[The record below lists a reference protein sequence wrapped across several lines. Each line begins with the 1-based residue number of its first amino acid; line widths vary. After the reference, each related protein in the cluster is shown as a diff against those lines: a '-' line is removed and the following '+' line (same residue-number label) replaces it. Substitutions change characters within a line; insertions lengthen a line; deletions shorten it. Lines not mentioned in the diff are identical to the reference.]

1 MSRRRCTTRGSQTTV
16 FDKNIDIDLENIRF
30 EELFD
35 LAEVQRMQDAFA
47 AAMGLASII
56 TLPDGTP
63 ITRPSGFSHLCA
75 EIIRKTEIGLAN
87 CRAAER
93 QIGRFSPDRPI
104 VACPACGKLEAGVSI
119 SVGGKHLAVWRIGQV
134 RAPGTTDEQL
144 LAYGKTIGADPEAYR
159 AALQKIP
166 MMSAERLGEIAAAVS
181 VTANLLS
188 QTAYMNLQKSRLL
201 TRHEQDERELRDSRN
216 RLEALVKERTK
227 QLRKSEERNRLLL
240 EHTADGVFVID
251 AKGDVTF
258 ANPAFLRLTGYDRL
272 EEVAGRNA
280 HELLHHSHVD
290 GTAHPKEECIIYK
303 SLYINEA
310 SHCDSEVFWRKDGTS
325 FPVDY
330 VSSPIF
336 RFGKRFGAVVTFRDI
351 TRRKVAEERAWAFF
365 THSHDALEVFTLEDG
380 ITQANPAA
388 AVMFGVDTPEA
399 LLGMRAGRPPLSPDT
414 QPDGRSSS
422 EASREYVLEALNSR
436 KAVRFD
442 WLHRRL
448 DGHLFSCEVTLVPVF
463 LEGKA
468 AIITSQ
474 RDLTTRN
481 EAREQVARA
490 NFLADNA
497 LELTKS
503 GYWHV
508 PLDGSG
514 YYNSSERA
522 VKIYGDMPNPGYR
535 YHLER
540 EWLANVEA
548 ADPELA
554 RHANRLFK
562 GTIEGRYPK
571 YDAIYKYRRP
581 ADGRIV
587 WIHALG
593 FLVRDG
599 VGRPTDMYGVA
610 QDITDQM
617 TAEQELMESRE
628 RLDMALKG
636 AKLGLWDL
644 RIDTDEMIINDIWAE
659 MLGYAPDEVTALAG
673 SGSRRWKA
681 LVHPDDFDRVWQ
693 AGQDHLA
700 GKSPEYRCELRMKT
714 KSGSWKWVLNIA
726 RCVERDVN
734 GQGKRLVGIHMDLDP
749 QKKVEEVLSAAK
761 EMAEAATA
769 AKSNFLANMSH
780 EIRTPMNA
788 ILGMSRLALQT
799 SLDTRQRNYI
809 EKVHRAAENL
819 MGIINDILDFSKI
832 EAGKLSMEATDF
844 WLDDV
849 FDNIA
854 SLIDVKA
861 EGKGIEFLFDT
872 NPDVPNALVGDPLR
886 LSQVLLNLGY
896 NAVKFTERGEII
908 IGVESKPVDGRTAE
922 FHFWV
927 RDSGIGMT
935 PEQQAKLFQSFN
947 QADASTT
954 RKYGGSGLGLAIS
967 RHLVEMMHGRIW
979 VESQPGRGSTFHFTA
994 RLGLQENQRRRT
1006 ALTAEELS
1014 GLRVLVVD
1022 DNASAREILST
1033 IASGLRLAVETAENG
1048 FQAIEMIDR
1057 LAADGRSYDLILMD
1071 WMMPGMSGVECA
1083 RRIRSSRSDRFPVV
1097 IMVTSYGREDVRTD
1111 AERAGVASLRIMS
1124 KPVTP
1129 SLLLNSIGDV
1139 LGRRASTV
1147 ESRSKEWSEALSDNM
1162 AKLNGARILLVED
1175 NALNQELA
1183 VELLG
1188 QAGIQ
1193 TVVAETGRE
1202 ALDILVKDDQFD
1214 GILMDCQMPVMDGY
1228 EATRKIRRI
1237 PVFRDMPIIAMT
1249 ANAMVGDREKV
1260 LEAGMND
1267 HIAKPLIVAAMY
1279 AVLARWITPKSGARL
1294 IARVP
1299 SRSGGVA
1306 ELPPLDGV
1314 DTRRG
1319 IATTMGNAIL
1329 YRSLLIRFR
1338 EANRNF
1344 RGEFERARRNG
1355 DQAGVIRCAHTL
1367 KGTAG
1372 NIGAFGV
1379 QARAEKL
1386 ERACASG
1393 AASETVDA
1401 LLDETEAEL
1410 ATVVLSL
1417 EAVRESRPAQEEER
1431 IPVDDA
1437 ALREVCARLR
1447 ALLQDSDVTAFGLLD
1462 EREDLLRTAFPGEF
1476 PGMAEAVRAYDFDK
1490 ALAILDCALEARLA
1504 RKP

>member
-1 MSRRRCTTRGSQTTV
+1 MTV
-16 FDKNIDIDLENIRF
+16 PGKSIEKDIENLRF

-35 LAEVQRMQDAFA
+35 LAEIQRMQDSFA

-93 QIGRFSPDRPI
+93 QLGRFSPERPI
-104 VACPACGKLEAGVSI
+104 VACPACGKLEAGISI

-134 RAPGTTDEQL
+134 RAPETSDEQL

-166 MMSAERLGEIAAAVS
+166 IMSVERLGEVAAAVS

-188 QTAYMNLQKSRLL
+188 QTAYVNLQKSRLL
-201 TRHEQDERELRDSRN
+201 KRHEEDERELRDSRS
-216 RLEALVKERTK
+216 RLESLVRERTK

-251 AKGDVTF
+251 EKGNITF

-272 EEVAGRNA
+272 EEVTGRNS
-280 HELLHHSHVD
+280 HELLHHSHAD
-290 GTAHPKEECIIYK
+290 GTAYPNEECMIYK
-303 SLYINEA
+303 TLYRDEA
-310 SHCDSEVFWRKDGTS
+310 FRGDTEVFWRKDGTS

-330 VSSPIF
+330 ASSPIF

-351 TRRKVAEERAWAFF
+351 TKRKVAEERAWAFF

-380 ITQANPAA
+380 IIQANPAA
-388 AVMFGVDTPEA
+388 AVMFGVDAPEQ
-399 LLGMRAGRPPLSPDT
+399 LLGMNAGRPPLSPEN
-414 QPDGRSSS
+414 QPDGRLSSD
-422 EASREYVLEALNSR
+422 ASRDYVLKALETR
-436 KAVRFD
+436 KMVRFD

-448 DGHLFSCEVTLVPVF
+448 DGHLFPCEVTLVPVF

-468 AIITSQ
+468 AVITSQ
-474 RDLTTRN
+474 RDLAARN
-481 EAREQVARA
+481 EAREQIARA

-522 VKIYGDMPNPGYR
+522 VKIYGDVPNPGFR

-548 ADPELA
+548 ADPDLA
-554 RHANRLFK
+554 RKANRNFK
-562 GTIEGRYPK
+562 GAIEGRYPK

-581 ADGRIV
+581 VDGKIV

-593 FLVRDG
+593 FLVRDS

-617 TAEQELMESRE
+617 TVEQELMESRE

-636 AKLGLWDL
+636 ARLGLWDL
-644 RIDTDEMIINDIWAE
+644 RVDTDEMIINDIWAE
-659 MLGYAPDEVTALAG
+659 MLGYTPDEVTALGG

-693 AGQDHLA
+693 ASQDHLA
-700 GKSPEYRCELRMKT
+700 GKTPEYRCELRMKT
-714 KSGSWKWVLNIA
+714 KSGAWKWVLNIA

-734 GQGKRLVGIHMDLDP
+734 GRGKRLVGIHMDLDP
-749 QKKVEEVLSAAK
+749 QKKVEEALSAAK
-761 EMAEAATA
+761 EMAEAATE

-799 SLDTRQRNYI
+799 SLDARQRNYI

-832 EAGKLSMEATDF
+832 EAGKLSMETTDF

-861 EGKGIEFLFDT
+861 EGKRIEFLFDT
-872 NPDVPNALVGDPLR
+872 SPDVPNALVGDPLR

-896 NAVKFTERGEII
+896 NAVKFTDRGEII
-908 IGVESKPVDGRTAE
+908 IGVDSKPVDGRTAE

-927 RDSGIGMT
+927 RDTGIGMT

-994 RLGLQENQRRRT
+994 RLGLQENQRSRT
-1006 ALTAEELS
+1006 ALTAEELA

-1022 DNASAREILST
+1022 DNASAREILSA
-1033 IASGLRLAVETAENG
+1033 IAAGLHLDVDAAENG

-1083 RRIRSSRSDRFPVV
+1083 RRIRTSRSAKSPVV
-1097 IMVTSYGREDVRTD
+1097 IMVTSYGREDVRAD
-1111 AERAGVASLRIMS
+1111 AERAGVASLRVMS

-1147 ESRSKEWSEALSDNM
+1147 EGRSKEWSESLSGNM

-1175 NALNQELA
+1175 NAMNQELA

-1188 QAGIQ
+1188 QAGME
-1193 TVVAETGRE
+1193 TVIAETGRE
-1202 ALDILVKDDQFD
+1202 ALDILAKDDQFD

-1228 EATRKIRRI
+1228 EATREIRRM
-1237 PVFRDMPIIAMT
+1237 PAFRDLPIIAMT

-1267 HIAKPLIVAAMY
+1267 HIAKPLIVASMFG
-1279 AVLARWITPKSGARL
+1279 VLARWITPKSGAHV

-1299 SRSGGVA
+1299 SRTDGAA
-1306 ELPPLDGV
+1306 ELPSLEGV

-1319 IATTMGNAIL
+1319 IATSMGNATL

-1344 RGEFERARRNG
+1344 RDEFERARRRG
-1355 DQAGVIRCAHTL
+1355 DRADVIRCAHTL

-1372 NIGAFGV
+1372 NIGAIGV
-1379 QARAEKL
+1379 QTLAEKL
-1386 ERACASG
+1386 ERACASDE
-1393 AASETVDA
+1393 ASETVDA
-1401 LLDETEAEL
+1401 LLEETAAEL
-1410 ATVVLSL
+1410 ATVVSAL
-1417 EAVRESRPAQEEER
+1417 EAVKESRPAREEER

-1437 ALREVCARLR
+1437 ALRDVCGRLR
-1447 ALLQDSDVTAFGLLD
+1447 VLLQDSDVTVFALLD
-1462 EREDLLRTAFPGEF
+1462 ERKDLLSTAFPNEY
-1476 PGMAEAVRAYDFDK
+1476 PGMAEAIRAYDFDK

-1504 RKP
+1504 RRT

>member
-1 MSRRRCTTRGSQTTV
+1 MSRRKHTLQPQPTGV
-16 FDKNIDIDLENIRF
+16 GGNIEKNIECLRF
-30 EELFD
+30 EDLFD
-35 LAEVQRMQDAFA
+35 LAEIQRMQDAFA
-47 AAMGLASII
+47 AAMGLASVI
-56 TLPDGTP
+56 TRPDGTP
-63 ITRPSGFSHLCA
+63 LTKPSRFSSLCA
-75 EIIRKTEIGLAN
+75 DIIRKTEAGMAN

-104 VACPACGKLEAGVSI
+104 VACAACGKLEAGVSI

-134 RAPGTTDEQL
+134 RAPETTDEQL
-144 LAYGKTIGADPEAYR
+144 LEYGRRIGADPEAYR
-159 AALQKIP
+159 AALRNVP
-166 MMSAERLGEIAAAVS
+166 VMSPERLKEIAAAVS

-188 QTAYMNLQKSRLL
+188 QTAYMNLQKSLLL
-201 TRHEQDERELRDSRN
+201 TRHEQDEQELLAVRG
-216 RLEALVKERTK
+216 RLETQVRERTK
-227 QLRKSEERNRLLL
+227 QLRRSEERNRLLL
-240 EHTADGVFVID
+240 EHTADGVCVVD
-251 AKGDVTF
+251 EKGNITF
-258 ANPAFLRLTGYDRL
+258 ANPACLRLTGYESL
-272 EEVAGRNA
+272 EEVMGRNGHA
-280 HELLHHSHVD
+280 LLHHSWAD
-290 GTAHPKEECIIYK
+290 GTPCPPEECRILNSIH
-303 SLYINEA
+303 SGAAVQNDA
-310 SHCDSEVFWRKDGTS
+310 EVFWKKDGS
-325 FPVDY
+325 PFPVDY
-330 VSSPIF
+330 TSSPIF
-336 RFGKRFGAVVTFRDI
+336 RHGKRIGAVVTFRDI
-351 TRRKVAEERAWAFF
+351 TKRKVAEERAWVFF
-365 THSHDALEVFTLEDG
+365 THSHDALEVFTLEEG
-380 ITQANPAA
+380 IIQANPAA
-388 AVMFGVDTPEA
+388 VAMFGAEAPEK
-399 LLGMRAGRPPLSPDT
+399 LFGMRSGRFPLSPET
-414 QPDGRSSS
+414 QPDGRLSS

-448 DGHLFSCEVTLVPVF
+448 DGHLFPCEVTLVPVF

-468 AIITSQ
+468 AIITSH
-474 RDLTTRN
+474 RDLAARN
-481 EAREQVARA
+481 EAREQIARA

-514 YYNSSERA
+514 YYNSSDRA
-522 VKIYGDMPNPGYR
+522 VKIYGDIPNPGYR

-540 EWLANVEA
+540 DWLANVEA

-554 RHANRLFK
+554 RQANRAFRE
-562 GTIEGRYPK
+562 TTEGRRPK
-571 YDAIYKYRRP
+571 YDVIYKYRRP

-593 FLVRDG
+593 FLVRDS
-599 VGRPTDMYGVA
+599 VGRPTDMYGVT

-617 TAEQELMESRE
+617 IAEQELMESRE

-636 AKLGLWDL
+636 ARLGLWDL
-644 RIDTDEMIINDIWAE
+644 RVDTDEMIINDIWAE
-659 MLGYAPDEVTALAG
+659 MLGYTPDEVTAVAG

-693 AGQDHLA
+693 TGQDHLD
-700 GKSPEYRCELRMKT
+700 GKTPEYRCELRMKT
-714 KSGSWKWVLNIA
+714 KSGNWKWILNIA

-761 EMAEAATA
+761 EMAESATA

-799 SLDTRQRNYI
+799 GLDTRQRNYI

-832 EAGKLSMEATDF
+832 EAGKLSMETTDF

-908 IGVESKPVDGRTAE
+908 IGVESKPVDGQTAE

-927 RDSGIGMT
+927 RDTGIGMT

-979 VESQPGRGSTFHFTA
+979 VESQPDRGSTFHFTA
-994 RLGLQENQRRRT
+994 RFGLQENQHRRT

-1033 IASGLRLAVETAENG
+1033 IAAGLRLDVDTAENG
-1048 FQAIEMIDR
+1048 SQAIEMIER
-1057 LAADGRSYDLILMD
+1057 LAADDRSYDLILMD

-1083 RRIRSSRSDRFPVV
+1083 RRIRSLRPGRSPVV

-1111 AERAGVASLRIMS
+1111 AERAGVAALRIMS

-1147 ESRSKEWSEALSDNM
+1147 ESRSKEWGEALAGNM

-1175 NALNQELA
+1175 NAMNQELA

-1188 QAGIQ
+1188 QAGME

-1202 ALDILVKDDQFD
+1202 ALDILAKDDQFD

-1228 EATRKIRRI
+1228 EATREIRRM
-1237 PVFRDMPIIAMT
+1237 PAFRDLPIIAMT

-1267 HIAKPLIVAAMY
+1267 HIAKPLIVAAMF

-1299 SRSGGVA
+1299 SRSDGA
-1306 ELPPLDGV
+1306 TELPPLEGV

-1319 IATTMGNAIL
+1319 IATTMGNKIL
-1329 YRSLLIRFR
+1329 YQSLLIRFR
-1338 EANRNF
+1338 ETNRNF
-1344 RGEFERARRNG
+1344 RDEFERARRGG
-1355 DQAGVIRCAHTL
+1355 DQADVIRCAHTL

-1372 NIGAFGV
+1372 NIGAIGV

-1393 AASETVDA
+1393 AASEAVDA
-1401 LLDETEAEL
+1401 LLDETAAEL
-1410 ATVVLSL
+1410 ATVVSAL
-1417 EAVRESRPAQEEER
+1417 EAVEESRPAREEER
-1431 IPVDDA
+1431 TPVDDA
-1437 ALREVCARLR
+1437 ALREVCGRLR
-1447 ALLQDSDVTAFGLLD
+1447 SLLHESDVTAFGLLD

-1504 RKP
+1504 RRP